1 VNGEGCSLCTA
12 SKTSSGAS
20 DSVAGTQE
28 MPWSDGRKIKG
39 RARVNLVYLKRN
51 YQHPSF
57 GCGQAEVGAEVSL
70 SVRRERLLT
79 GDGA

>member
-1 VNGEGCSLCTA
+1 
-12 SKTSSGAS
+12 
-20 DSVAGTQE
+20 